1 MPKEKN
7 RKILKFVIAVII
19 LVSLSILL
27 WEPLISLLSNTQKF
41 KELILGYGMFSPL
54 ILIVFV
60 ILQVLIAPI
69 PGQAIGLASGYI
81 FGTAL
86 GTTYSMIGLIIGS
99 YIAFVLSRRYG
110 RPFVEKV
117 VDKKILNKFDEL
129 CMKGGIF
136 TIFLIFLFPATPD
149 DAICFIAGLTNI
161 RIRTLVI
168 VSAIGRLPGFLIL
181 NLMGDGIAAHN
192 YETSLLLF
200 ALLIIVSAVLF
211 VYRKQ
216 IEKAVVKIFK
226 KDHLS
231 R

>member
-99 YIAFVLSRRYG
+99 YIAFVLSMN
-110 RPFVEKV
+110 
-117 VDKKILNKFDEL
+117 LNQAS
-129 CMKGGIF
+129 M
-136 TIFLIFLFPATPD
+136 
-149 DAICFIAGLTNI
+149 
-161 RIRTLVI
+161 
-168 VSAIGRLPGFLIL
+168 S
-181 NLMGDGIAAHN
+181 
-192 YETSLLLF
+192 
-200 ALLIIVSAVLF
+200 
-211 VYRKQ
+211 
-216 IEKAVVKIFK
+216 
-226 KDHLS
+226 
-231 R
+231 